1 MQKANIRASITT
13 AVVALIP
20 VMLWLI
26 SQPIQLDT
34 ISNSVNT
41 AAKLFA
47 LAGFSLFG
55 WNILLSTR
63 LAIFENLYGGLPNLY
78 RWHHRTGC
86 IAFMLL
92 IVHPTLIAIRYAMI
106 SLTSAYEFLKP
117 SLNYPQLAAEATLG
131 VMFVAIFVSTY
142 LAIKH
147 ELFVK
152 LQITLGLVFFL
163 GAYHAIY
170 MTGSDVMQSWPLIMY
185 GSVLVV
191 LALVVMLYRSLF
203 HGSFRKR
210 YSYEVSNITKQADML
225 ELSLSSKS
233 GIGGY
238 TPVQFVF
245 INPINSEIKKQFHP
259 FSLTSVTGSST
270 ISVGIKQLGDFTNS
284 LSALKVGD
292 EVVAEGAYGQF
303 GSELSKYNKQIWI
316 AGGIGI
322 TPFVAM
328 AKSLGNQQ
336 VDLFYSV
343 RSKAQAYFLTELQT
357 IAKNKSN
364 FRIHL
369 IDTERQPQLTSH
381 DISSI
386 YGDDTA
392 VWICGPPPMM
402 KALKRGLA
410 ADGVR
415 KSHIITEEFSL
426 S

>member
-1 MQKANIRASITT
+1 MQKANIRATITT
-13 AVVALIP
+13 AVVALFP
-20 VMLWLI
+20 VLLWVV
-26 SQPIQLDT
+26 SQPILLDT
-34 ISNSVNT
+34 LSSSVNT

-55 WNILLSTR
+55 WNIILSTR
-63 LAIFENLYGGLPNLY
+63 LEMFERLYGGLPNLY

-92 IVHPTLIAIRYAMI
+92 IIHPTLIAIRYAMI
-106 SLTSAYEFLKP
+106 SFTSAYEFLKP

-131 VMFVAIFVSTY
+131 IMFVAIFATTY
-142 LAIKH
+142 SAIKH

-170 MTGSDVMQSWPLIMY
+170 MTGSDVLQSWPLVIY
-185 GSVLVV
+185 GSVLVG
-191 LALVVMLYRSLF
+191 LALIVMLYRSLF
-203 HGSFRKR
+203 HGSFRRR
-210 YSYEVSNITKQADML
+210 YSYQVTDISKQAEVL
-225 ELSLSSKS
+225 ELSLSSNN

-238 TPVQFVF
+238 TPGQFVF
-245 INPINSEIKKQFHP
+245 VKPINSAVKKQFHP
-259 FSLTSVTGSST
+259 FSLTSVPGGST

-284 LSALKVGD
+284 LTELKVGD
-292 EVVAEGAYGQF
+292 DVIVEGAYGEF
-303 GSELSKYNKQIWI
+303 GSELTNYQKQIWI

-328 AKSLGNQQ
+328 AKSLDKQQ
-336 VDLFYSV
+336 IDLFYSV
-343 RSKAQAYFLTELQT
+343 RTKSQAYFLRELQAS
-357 IAKNKSN
+357 AKLKPN
-364 FRIHL
+364 FHIHL
-369 IDTERQPQLTSH
+369 IDTEHQPQLTSQ
-381 DISSI
+381 DVIKL
-386 YGDDTA
+386 YDDDTA

-402 KALKRGLA
+402 KALKRSLVK
-410 ADGVR
+410 DGVS